1 MGLRDNAIVAYAET
15 KVMEKSDRNVWVLS
29 GEILEAL
36 LDKTGIDKNEIDGLV
51 MAGLTG
57 TGAANPFW
65 AQTTADVLG
74 LEVGFCEQVH
84 TGGCSAA
91 GCVARAA
98 AAIDYGMCEVAF
110 LLFADTH
117 VLEDRTDHSHTYRR
131 EWTEP
136 YGLMGPP
143 GAFGLLSRA
152 YEAKYG
158 LDYRMLGKLAVTQRN
173 HALMNENACEK
184 LRVPITIDDY
194 MNSRMIAEPIRLLD
208 CVMRADGAAGLIMMS
223 RKRAKEKGLSKCIIP
238 IGYAELTNFK
248 GGENLVDPTKS
259 GHEICGR
266 KALAAAGLGIKDI
279 ASFHPYDDFII
290 AIMLQLEAF
299 GFCKAGEGVPFIRDH
314 DFSYNGDLP
323 LNTGGGQIS
332 AGQAACSSHN
342 LVEAVRQLQG
352 EAGQASG
359 EGYEERAGDRHRLD
373 QLRTQLGHERG
384 PGAGPGMSEATMTKA
399 LNDTLSV
406 KRAIKHFD
414 FSEPYWEGT
423 KQKKLVIQYCKATG
437 KYQHFPRPVSIFT
450 GRRRDI
456 EWREVSGKGVVFS
469 YTVTH
474 RGTAAFRGVEPYAV
488 VSVTLD
494 VGVNFIADI
503 VNCTVEDL
511 KVGMKVKPYWHPL
524 DDGTHLMLFQ
534 PDNGAA

>member
-1 MGLRDNAIVAYAET
+1 MALRDNAIVAYAET
-15 KVMEKSDRNVWVLS
+15 KVMEKSDRDVFVLA
-29 GEILEAL
+29 GEMLEAL
-36 LDKTGIDKNEIDGLV
+36 LDETGTDKNEIDGLV

-65 AQTTADVLG
+65 TQTTADVLG

-117 VLEDRTDHSHTYRR
+117 VLEDRTDHSHSYRR
-131 EWTEP
+131 EWTDP

-194 MNSRMIAEPIRLLD
+194 MNSRMIADPIRLLD
-208 CVMRADGAAGLIMMS
+208 CVMRADGAAGLMMMS
-223 RKRAKEKGLSKCIIP
+223 RKRAREKGLTKCIIP
-238 IGYAELTNFK
+238 IGYAERTNFK
-248 GGENLVDPTKS
+248 GGENLVDVTKS

-266 KALAAAGLGIKDI
+266 KALGAAGLGINDI

-299 GFCKAGEGVPFIRDH
+299 GFCRPGEGVRFIRDH
-314 DFSYNGDLP
+314 DFSYSGDLP

-342 LVEAVRQLQG
+342 LVEAVRQLR
-352 EAGQASG
+352 G
-359 EGYEERAGDRHRLD
+359 EGGKRQVKDTRN
-373 QLRTQLGHERG
+373 
-384 PGAGPGMSEATMTKA
+384 A
-399 LNDTLSV
+399 LVTGIGWINYGRNWGSS
-406 KRAIKHFD
+406 AA
-414 FSEPYWEGT
+414 
-423 KQKKLVIQYCKATG
+423 LVLV
-437 KYQHFPRPVSIFT
+437 P
-450 GRRRDI
+450 
-456 EWREVSGKGVVFS
+456 E
-469 YTVTH
+469 
-474 RGTAAFRGVEPYAV
+474 
-488 VSVTLD
+488 
-494 VGVNFIADI
+494 
-503 VNCTVEDL
+503 
-511 KVGMKVKPYWHPL
+511 
-524 DDGTHLMLFQ
+524 
-534 PDNGAA
+534 

>member
-29 GEILEAL
+29 GEILEEL

-117 VLEDRTDHSHTYRR
+117 VLEDRTDHSHSYRR
-131 EWTEP
+131 EWTDP

-143 GAFGLLSRA
+143 GAFGLLSRR
-152 YEAKYG
+152 YEAQYG

-194 MNSRMIAEPIRLLD
+194 MNSRMIADPIRLLD

-223 RKRAKEKGLSKCIIP
+223 RKRAKEKGLTKTIIP
-238 IGYAELTNFK
+238 IGYAERTNFK
-248 GGENLVDPTKS
+248 GGENLVDVTRS
-259 GHEICGR
+259 GHEICGK
-266 KALAAAGLGIKDI
+266 KALGAGRPRHRGHRLVPPLRRLHHRHHAAARGVRL
-279 ASFHPYDDFII
+279 
-290 AIMLQLEAF
+290 LQA
-299 GFCKAGEGVPFIRDH
+299 
-314 DFSYNGDLP
+314 
-323 LNTGGGQIS
+323 
-332 AGQAACSSHN
+332 
-342 LVEAVRQLQG
+342 
-352 EAGQASG
+352 
-359 EGYEERAGDRHRLD
+359 
-373 QLRTQLGHERG
+373 
-384 PGAGPGMSEATMTKA
+384 
-399 LNDTLSV
+399 
-406 KRAIKHFD
+406 
-414 FSEPYWEGT
+414 
-423 KQKKLVIQYCKATG
+423 
-437 KYQHFPRPVSIFT
+437 
-450 GRRRDI
+450 GRRR
-456 EWREVSGKGVVFS
+456 GVHPRPRFLA
-469 YTVTH
+469 T
-474 RGTAAFRGVEPYAV
+474 TAICRSTP
-488 VSVTLD
+488 
-494 VGVNFIADI
+494 
-503 VNCTVEDL
+503 
-511 KVGMKVKPYWHPL
+511 
-524 DDGTHLMLFQ
+524 
-534 PDNGAA
+534 AAARFPRARRRARRTTWSRRCGN

>member
-1 MGLRDNAIVAYAET
+1 MSLRDNAIVAYAET
-15 KVMEKSDRNVWVLS
+15 KVMEKSDRDVWVLS
-29 GEILEAL
+29 GEILEQL
-36 LDKTGIDKNEIDGLV
+36 LDKTGIDKAEIDGLV

-117 VLEDRTDHSHTYRR
+117 VLEDRTDHSHSYRR
-131 EWTEP
+131 EWTDP

-173 HALMNENACEK
+173 HALLNENACEK

-194 MNSRMIAEPIRLLD
+194 MNSRMIADPIRLLD
-208 CVMRADGAAGLIMMS
+208 CVMRTDGAAGLIMMS
-223 RKRAKEKGLSKCIIP
+223 RKRAKAKGLGKSIIP
-238 IGYAELTNFK
+238 IGYAERTNFK
-248 GGENLVDPTKS
+248 GGENLVDVTKS
-259 GHEICGR
+259 GHEICGK
-266 KALAAAGLGIKDI
+266 KALAAAGLGIKDV

-290 AIMLQLEAF
+290 AIMLQFEAF
-299 GFCKAGEGVPFIRDH
+299 GFCKAGQGVPFIRDH

-352 EAGQASG
+352 EAGKRQV
-359 EGYEERAGDRHRLD
+359 
-373 QLRTQLGHERG
+373 
-384 PGAGPGMSEATMTKA
+384 
-399 LNDTLSV
+399 NDTKNALV
-406 KRAIKHFD
+406 TGIGWINYGRN
-414 FSEPYWEGT
+414 WGT
-423 KQKKLVIQYCKATG
+423 SAALVLV
-437 KYQHFPRPVSIFT
+437 P
-450 GRRRDI
+450 
-456 EWREVSGKGVVFS
+456 E
-469 YTVTH
+469 
-474 RGTAAFRGVEPYAV
+474 
-488 VSVTLD
+488 
-494 VGVNFIADI
+494 
-503 VNCTVEDL
+503 
-511 KVGMKVKPYWHPL
+511 
-524 DDGTHLMLFQ
+524 
-534 PDNGAA
+534 